1 MGAIAAGAGAAV
13 GEASLAEEGV
23 IRDIR
28 ILMEEG
34 VVVSFPVT
42 SLLGGETALLGGDAV
57 NPLMEEGVI
66 ASLPVAALLGGEAVG
81 PLMEEGVIASF
92 PVIAPPL
99 MEEGVI
105 ASLAVTAA
113 LLGGENVN
121 PLALE
126 GVVSSLLLGERPVK
140 KPLFGMIL

>member
-1 MGAIAAGAGAAV
+1 M

-42 SLLGGETALLGGDAV
+42 SLLGGET
-57 NPLMEEGVI
+57 
-66 ASLPVAALLGGEAVG
+66 ALLGGEAVG

>member
-1 MGAIAAGAGAAV
+1 
-13 GEASLAEEGV
+13 
-23 IRDIR
+23 
-28 ILMEEG
+28 MEEG

-42 SLLGGETALLGGDAV
+42 SFLGGE
-57 NPLMEEGVI
+57 
-66 ASLPVAALLGGEAVG
+66 AALLGGEAVD
-81 PLMEEGVIASF
+81 
-92 PVIAPPL
+92 PL

-126 GVVSSLLLGERPVK
+126 GVVPSLLLGERPVK

>member
-1 MGAIAAGAGAAV
+1 MGAIAAGAGAAAGV

-57 NPLMEEGVI
+57 NPLK
-66 ASLPVAALLGGEAVG
+66 
-81 PLMEEGVIASF
+81 EEGVIASF

>member
-1 MGAIAAGAGAAV
+1 
-13 GEASLAEEGV
+13 
-23 IRDIR
+23 
-28 ILMEEG
+28 MEEG

-42 SLLGGETALLGGDAV
+42 SFLGGEAALLGGEAV

-66 ASLPVAALLGGEAVG
+66 ASLPVAALLGGEAMDPLMEEGVISSFPVTPL

-126 GVVSSLLLGERPVK
+126 GVVPSLLLGERPVK